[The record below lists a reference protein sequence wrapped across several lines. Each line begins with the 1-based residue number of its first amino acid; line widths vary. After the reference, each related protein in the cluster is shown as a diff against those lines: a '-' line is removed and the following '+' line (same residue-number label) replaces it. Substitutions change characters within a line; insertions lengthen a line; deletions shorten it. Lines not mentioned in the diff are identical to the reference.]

1 MSSGRLAVPVAAL
14 RRAAWVGWLPVL
26 AWLVLFGLAS
36 IDLAQRQ
43 WTFSDNAYAPW
54 LLGLA
59 LLLLALRAYQLDR
72 SQPSA
77 SPGGALLW
85 WAVGATL
92 YAVGRSQQ
100 VELLTLLAC
109 IFLLV
114 AVVLGLGGRQALV
127 RLRFPIGFMLLALPY
142 PSWVIDR
149 LTSPLKVWISIG
161 TEELL
166 YALGYPVARS
176 GVVLALGPYRLLV
189 ADACTGLHSLI
200 FLTALG
206 LLYLHLTGPRPRW
219 HRALLVALLV
229 PVSLLANGI
238 RVVVLLLVTY
248 YWGDAVGQAFWH
260 DVAGLVLYMSAFGLL
275 ILSDGLLFRWMG
287 SGAAAVRHPAALA
300 GKQARRQADPQASG
314 DSTRR
319 RASLMLTVLLL
330 LTAAAT
336 QGMKPRQMMAEREP
350 MPSLEQLL
358 PLQIGDWTHDQGADT
373 LLVAADLQANVQRL
387 YSQTLSRTYV
397 NQQGDRIMLSIAYGG
412 QQLGIELQ
420 AHRPEYCYVAQG
432 FSLLEV
438 QQSVLPLSGQSLDVR
453 RLVAVQNGRVEPI
466 TYWMTVGR
474 HTTLPGLGRKL
485 VQLRYGLLGEIPD
498 GVLVRISSLDRD
510 SVRAYAIHANFAA
523 ALQQAVPGYLGLQA
537 PLSVGELFQY

>member
-1 MSSGRLAVPVAAL
+1 MSSGRLAAPVAAL
-14 RRAAWVGWLPVL
+14 RRAVWAGWLPVL
-26 AWLVLFGLAS
+26 AWLLLFGLAS

-54 LLGLA
+54 LLALA
-59 LLLLALRAYQLDR
+59 LLLLVFRVYQLDR
-72 SQPSA
+72 SQLSA
-77 SPGGALLW
+77 SPGAALLW
-85 WAVGATL
+85 WAVGAPL

-109 IFLLV
+109 IFLLA
-114 AVVLGLGGRQALV
+114 AVVLGLGGRWALA

-189 ADACTGLHSLI
+189 ADACTGLHSLV

-275 ILSDGLLFRWMG
+275 VLADGLLFRWLG
-287 SGAAAVRHPAALA
+287 HEAAAARRPAALA
-300 GKQARRQADPQASG
+300 GQQARRQEDRHESG
-314 DSTRR
+314 DATRW
-319 RASLMLTVLLL
+319 RASLMLATLLL
-330 LTAAAT
+330 LTAVAA
-336 QGMKPRQMMAEREP
+336 QGLKPRQMMAEREP
-350 MPSLEQLL
+350 MPSLEQLV
-358 PLQIGDWTHDQGADT
+358 PLQMGEWTHDQGADT